1 MMGFSKGMLICPRT
15 ALLLERDL
23 WSVISII
30 LVCWSTGLLV
40 CWLFSLFID
49 VVYTEECSGKGGYFS
64 EGDEEGVMDLSL
76 RFDED
81 AAEEEDE
88 AT

>member
-1 MMGFSKGMLICPRT
+1 MGVSNGMLICPRT
-15 ALLLERDL
+15 ALLLGRDL

-40 CWLFSLFID
+40 CWLLSLFID
-49 VVYTEECSGKGGYFS
+49 IVYTEEGAGEGRRLAEGY
-64 EGDEEGVMDLSL
+64 EEALVDLSL